1 MSVNRNHFQGN
12 MKIPEQCINSVKIFG
27 IATHMAIKL
36 ISYIKWQYHCF
47 LVLDLIE
54 ISGRTQGNT
63 TKSWKKFLLR
73 TISGDH

>member
-1 MSVNRNHFQGN
+1 MSINRNHFQGN
-12 MKIPEQCINSVKIFG
+12 MKIPELFVKIFG
-27 IATHMAIKL
+27 TATHVAIKL

-54 ISGRTQGNT
+54 ISGRMQGNT

-73 TISGDH
+73 TISGDY

>member
-12 MKIPEQCINSVKIFG
+12 MKIPEQCVNSLLKFL
-27 IATHMAIKL
+27 ALQPTWQS
-36 ISYIKWQYHCF
+36 SYIKWQYHCF